1 MMSWRFYDQP
11 RSTQISKTGAQRAL
25 EKERKKNPDL
35 SPVIIEGRTIARTW
49 WGKSWNLNL
58 ERYADY
64 ASRIGRGRTYVRN
77 GAVLDL
83 KIDKGSIKA
92 LVAGSKATPYKVAIT
107 IDKLPDQ
114 KWQEIT
120 HTCSHR
126 IGSLGELLEGNFPE
140 SLASV
145 FFNQKSGLFPS
156 PKEIHLSCTCPDWAV
171 LCKHV
176 AAVLYG
182 VGARLDQEPLLF
194 FTLRDIGFE
203 ALLKKSAEEK
213 VNSLLKNADKKT
225 SRMLDDGV
233 ITDLFQL

>member
-1 MMSWRFYDQP
+1 MMSWRFYDRP
-11 RSTQISKTGAQRAL
+11 RSTQISKAGAQIAL
-25 EKERKKNPDL
+25 EKAKKKNPDL
-35 SPVIIEGRTIARTW
+35 APVIIESRTIARTW

-83 KIDKGSIKA
+83 KIDTGKITG

-107 IDKLPDQ
+107 IDKLPDE
-114 KWQEIT
+114 KWQDIT

-126 IGSLGELLEGNFPE
+126 IGNLSELLEGKFPE
-140 SLASV
+140 ELADV
-145 FFNQKSGLFPS
+145 FFHQKAGLFPS

-213 VNSLLKNADKKT
+213 VDSLLKNADKKT
-225 SRMLDDGV
+225 SRVLDDKV

>member
-1 MMSWRFYDQP
+1 MEILLPTPVYADIQDRCQAGPGKS
-11 RSTQISKTGAQRAL
+11 A
-25 EKERKKNPDL
+25 KKNPNL

-83 KIDKGSIKA
+83 KIGSGTITA
-92 LVAGSKATPYKVAIT
+92 LVAGSQSTPYQVTIT
-107 IDKLPDQ
+107 IDSLPHQ
-114 KWQEIT
+114 KWQDIT
-120 HTCSHR
+120 RTCSHQ
-126 IGSLGELLEGNFPE
+126 IGSLGELLAGNFPE
-140 SLASV
+140 ALSGV
-145 FFNQKSGLFPS
+145 FFNQKDGLFPT
-156 PKEIHLSCTCPDWAV
+156 PQEIHLSCTCPDWAV

-182 VGARLDQEPLLF
+182 IGARLDQEPLLF
-194 FTLRDIGFE
+194 FTLRNIGFE

-213 VNSLLKNADKKT
+213 VNNLLKNAGKTT
-225 SRMLDDGV
+225 SRVMDDGV
-233 ITDLFQL
+233 ITHLFQL